1 MTQIKIFGLRRS
13 CDCSTRE
20 MAMQLGLSIWTAG
33 AGNLAES
40 QLPSFPLPS
49 RGAGGE
55 NENPESL

>member
-1 MTQIKIFGLRRS
+1 
-13 CDCSTRE
+13 